1 MEVVRNAI
9 TKAFVIIDFQMEE
22 SLGMVMIFSI
32 ISSTIEW
39 LGSKWEE
46 KKAREEEDIRR
57 KKELLD
63 LEEKV
68 GFCGPVVVQQTLCEP
83 KSRVRLK
90 NLERSKYVIHQFFS
104 PEIGY
109 FLSANI
115 WASLAGAR
123 AQ

>member
-9 TKAFVIIDFQMEE
+9 TKAFVKIAFQMEE

-90 NLERSKYVIHQFFS
+90 NLERSKYVIHPFFS
-104 PEIGY
+104 PEFG
-109 FLSANI
+109 
-115 WASLAGAR
+115 SLY
-123 AQ
+123 